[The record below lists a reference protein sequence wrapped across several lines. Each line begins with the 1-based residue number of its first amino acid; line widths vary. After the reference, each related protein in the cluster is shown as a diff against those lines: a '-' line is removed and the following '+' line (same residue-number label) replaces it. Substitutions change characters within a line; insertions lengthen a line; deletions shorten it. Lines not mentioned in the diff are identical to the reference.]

1 MSWKSRLRSKHGAL
15 ERQMPYLLSAV
26 RIQLDRR
33 LAVLGDL
40 ALSHDEFLELF
51 VAPEHRRGFMEVAQL
66 VNDDYT
72 RIGRV
77 MYELELYG
85 VVALEITLK
94 ELDGIKPP
102 FLPSSV
108 TGCIIPLGELCVPV
122 TSEVTGCNARICS
135 WTKDRYELG
144 LEFGRVKR
152 VLEQLN
158 KRLRTPEQVRY
169 YLPAIRTLCKEHPSL
184 QDFANEI
191 AEVKCARPPPLPVE
205 LRDACRVVAATITAS
220 SLIETTERIQ
230 KHYPV
235 QLQFLYAPERPSPI
249 GQIEVM

>member
-1 MSWKSRLRSKHGAL
+1 MC
-15 ERQMPYLLSAV
+15 
-26 RIQLDRR
+26 
-33 LAVLGDL
+33 
-40 ALSHDEFLELF
+40 EFS
-51 VAPEHRRGFMEVAQL
+51 
-66 VNDDYT
+66 DYGT
-72 RIGRV
+72 
-77 MYELELYG
+77 
-85 VVALEITLK
+85 VALEITLK
-94 ELDGIKPP
+94 EFDGVKPP
-102 FLPSSV
+102 F
-108 TGCIIPLGELCVPV
+108 IPLGALRVPV
-122 TSEVTGCNARICS
+122 PSEVTGCSSARICS
-135 WTKDRYELG
+135 WVKDRYELG
-144 LEFGRVKR
+144 FEFGRVKR

-169 YLPAIRTLCKEHPSL
+169 YLPAIRTLCKEQYPTL

-191 AEVKCARPPPLPVE
+191 AEVKCERPPPLPVE

>member
-1 MSWKSRLRSKHGAL
+1 MSWRSRLRAKHGAL

-40 ALSHDEFLELF
+40 ALTHDEFLELF

-66 VNDDYT
+66 VNNDYT
-72 RIGRV
+72 RSGRV
-77 MYELELYG
+77 MYDHPDYG
-85 VVALEITLK
+85 TVALGITLK
-94 ELDGIKPP
+94 EFDGIKPP
-102 FLPSSV
+102 F
-108 TGCIIPLGELCVPV
+108 IPLGVLRVPV
-122 TSEVTGCNARICS
+122 TTEVTGCNSAHTTICS
-135 WTKDRYELG
+135 WVKDRYELG
-144 LEFGRVKR
+144 FEFGMVKR

-169 YLPAIRTLCKEHPSL
+169 YLPAIRTLCKEQYPTL

-191 AEVKCARPPPLPVE
+191 AEVKCARPSPIPVE

-220 SLIETTERIQ
+220 SLIETQERIQ